1 MAQGLLELI
10 FMKGVILDVDGTLVD
25 SNDHHA
31 ESWVDAFRA
40 HGYDVGIGRVRPL
53 IGMGG
58 DRLLFALASV
68 DADSVEGRA
77 IEATRRTIFLR
88 DYLPRVRPFPG
99 VRELLL
105 RMRDEG
111 LELAVASSSEG
122 ELLDAL
128 LDRTEASDLIRR
140 RPESD
145 LRGTKPA
152 PDAVLAALELLDL
165 APREA
170 AMLADTPYDGEAAR
184 AARVPFV
191 GVRSG
196 GWSYP
201 SMANAIALYDD
212 VSDLLKHFDTS
223 PFASS

>member
-1 MAQGLLELI
+1 MV

-25 SNDHHA
+25 SNDLHA

-40 HGYDVGIGRVRPL
+40 YGYDVGFGRVRPL
-53 IGMGG
+53 IGVGG

-68 DADSVEGRA
+68 EAVSVEGRA
-77 IEATRRTIFLR
+77 IEATRQTIFLR
-88 DYLPRVRPFPG
+88 DYLKAVSPFPG

-111 LELAVASSSEG
+111 LELTVASSSEG
-122 ELLDAL
+122 ELLEAL

-140 RPESD
+140 LPESSD
-145 LRGTKPA
+145 VRRTKPA

-170 AMLADTPYDGEAAR
+170 AMLGDTPYDGEAAS
-184 AARVPFV
+184 AARVAFV

-201 SMANAIALYDD
+201 SMPDAIALYDD
-212 VSDLLKHFDTS
+212 VADLLKHFDTS
-223 PFASS
+223 PFASR